1 MVFNTPQFV
10 FTLGAFLLCRYLLRN
25 KIKKPALMTAK
36 CFIRHMLM
44 PGTAGIRTKAILS
57 RGLNQFDWLAAARL
71 LNAGVFEVLQVRVF
85 KLYQELQKQNIIR
98 GCVYYLIIVLLVI
111 FSING
116 PSYDAA
122 VSFI

>member
-10 FTLGAFLLCRYLLRN
+10 FTLGAFPLCRYLLPN
-25 KIKKPALMTAK
+25 KIKKPALLTAK
-36 CFIRHMLM
+36 CFIRRMLM

-71 LNAGVFEVLQVRVF
+71 LNAGVIEVLQVRVF

-98 GCVYYLIIVLLVI
+98 GCVYYPIIVLLLI
-111 FSING
+111 FGTNG

>member
-36 CFIRHMLM
+36 CFIRRMLM
-44 PGTAGIRTKAILS
+44 PGTACIRTKAILS
-57 RGLNQFDWLAAARL
+57 GLNQFDWLAAARL